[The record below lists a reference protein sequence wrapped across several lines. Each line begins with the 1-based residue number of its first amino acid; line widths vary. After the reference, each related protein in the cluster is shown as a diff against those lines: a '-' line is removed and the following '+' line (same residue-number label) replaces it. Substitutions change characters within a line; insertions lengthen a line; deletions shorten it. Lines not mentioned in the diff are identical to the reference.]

1 MAGEEPLVGRVRQA
15 EGSGDRFALSI
26 TVLGELYYA
35 VYASQRR
42 RENSRRLQVLVRGLR
57 LWPFD
62 EDAARMFGQI
72 QAEQKVAGRPI
83 PALDAQ
89 IAAVARTRGF
99 ILLTSDRHFGF
110 VADLPVQDWR
120 R

>member
-1 MAGEEPLVGRVRQA
+1 
-15 EGSGDRFALSI
+15 
-26 TVLGELYYA
+26 
-35 VYASQRR
+35 
-42 RENSRRLQVLVRGLR
+42 
-57 LWPFD
+57 
-62 EDAARMFGQI
+62 MFGQI

-110 VADLPVQDWR
+110 VADLTVQDWR

>member
-1 MAGEEPLVGRVRQA
+1 
-15 EGSGDRFALSI
+15 
-26 TVLGELYYA
+26 
-35 VYASQRR
+35 
-42 RENSRRLQVLVRGLR
+42 
-57 LWPFD
+57 
-62 EDAARMFGQI
+62 MFGQI